1 METTWQQDLEKAI
14 AYHGHLCGGQILGVR
29 MARAG
34 LKQLGLEQGT
44 DLKDLMVFL
53 ESDRCIADAVYV
65 ITGITLGRRRVKIM
79 PYGKTAMSFLDLAT
93 GRACRLTV
101 KVTERAPK
109 GTDLVEFWSKY
120 SDEELLDCREVEIKL
135 PPEEMPGKPGF
146 VAKCDQCGD
155 EIIDRREVIKDGRI
169 FCRACLDGS
178 YYRVIGA

>member
-1 METTWQQDLEKAI
+1 METTWQQDLERAI

-34 LKQLGLEQGT
+34 LRWLGLEQGT
-44 DLKDLMVFL
+44 DLKDLVVFL

-65 ITGITLGRRRVKIM
+65 ITGLTLGRRRVKLM

-101 KVTERAPK
+101 KVKDRAPK
-109 GTDLVEFWSKY
+109 GVDLVDFWSGY
-120 SDEELLDCREVEIKL
+120 SDDELLDCRAVEIKL
-135 PPEEMPGKPGF
+135 PPEEGPGKPVF
-146 VAKCDQCGD
+146 VARCDQCGD
-155 EIIDRREVIKDGRI
+155 EIIDRREVLREGRTL
-169 FCRACLDGS
+169 CRACLGDC